1 MTLFGSAVME
11 PAVWEITH
19 GAELLSLWIIIF
31 RYSMKKRKGEKK
43 NGGRKGEGGRGPGGR
58 NKSVKSIII
67 ILPMRVC
74 GLMTQTSKRGASKY
88 RRATGEKR
96 SVKRVIARQGMR
108 AAALLAH
115 GRSASIFES
124 KTSEAR
130 AFFFA
135 EKRALV
141 LPSSEQVQPTHGARA
156 VLVRPDVREHGVEH
170 LGEQDLAEGLGVHR
184 RRAGRVCRV

>member
-1 MTLFGSAVME
+1 ME

-19 GAELLSLWIIIF
+19 GAELLRLWSIIF
-31 RYSMKKRKGEKK
+31 RYSMKKRKRCEHFFGE
-43 NGGRKGEGGRGPGGR
+43 GGEGGRGPGGR

-88 RRATGEKR
+88 CRATGKKR
-96 SVKRVIARQGMR
+96 SVKRVIARKECVRRRFSLTGAVRVFLNQK
-108 AAALLAH
+108 
-115 GRSASIFES
+115 
-124 KTSEAR
+124 KTSKAR

-135 EKRALV
+135 EKRALCPSSV
-141 LPSSEQVQPTHGARA
+141 LPSSEQVQPTHGARP

-170 LGEQDLAEGLGVHR
+170 LGEQDLAEGFGVHR
-184 RRAGRVCRV
+184 RRAGRVRRV